1 MIQETLKRVISMP
14 LNKTIKIGIMILVPF
29 MLKAQELSLD
39 DAVNIALEKNEIVQ
53 QYQAKLKGKE
63 FENLASWGN
72 FLPSV
77 NLQGSYTH
85 LDSDLQIDLN
95 PIRSAMIQLQASN
108 QTELAN
114 ISNAMAGNVPLTD
127 EQKQAIYG
135 QAFNALDNAMPSF
148 VETLKNQDYRSASF
162 VGVQPLFMG
171 GKLVAAK
178 KYSSAEEEAA
188 KQELEKIKNET
199 VSEVVKSY
207 TQNLLQ
213 KNIVEIRKNVLKGMQ
228 QHKNNANKLFEQGII
243 AKYHLLRAEVAVAEA
258 ERNLIKDRNNL
269 ELVKLSLNS
278 LLGLPLESNITLSDS
293 LKFIELPDSLVD
305 LLTKAK
311 ENQPILKLIEQKKI
325 AAAQNY
331 NIVRSNLLP
340 QIAAFGKYE
349 LYQDELSALEPNWT
363 VGIQAKINI
372 FNGFKDYL
380 NLQSA
385 SAIESEVD
393 FIMKDTER
401 KISLWINKS
410 YRDVHNN
417 ADEYEKLNASLNLA
431 KENYRQ
437 NSKRFLTGLGTSLE
451 VIDARLSLEK
461 VEIDLDVALYNYYAS
476 LADLENATGETVNF
490 LNIWN
495 K

>member
-1 MIQETLKRVISMP
+1 MS
-14 LNKTIKIGIMILVPF
+14 LNKTIKIGILLFIPF
-29 MLKAQELSLD
+29 MLQAQELNLE
-39 DAVNIALEKNEIVQ
+39 DAINIALMKNDIVQ
-53 QYQAKLKGKE
+53 QYQSRLKSKE
-63 FENLASWGN
+63 YENSAAWGN
-72 FLPSV
+72 FLPSI
-77 NLQGSYTH
+77 NLKGSYTH
-85 LDSDLQIDLN
+85 MDDDLQIDLS
-95 PIRSAMIQLQASN
+95 PIRSAMIQLQAGT
-108 QTELAN
+108 QTELTN
-114 ISNAMAGNVPLTD
+114 ISNTMAGNAPLTD
-127 EQKQAIYG
+127 AQKQAIYG
-135 QAFNALDNAMPSF
+135 DAYNTLDGAIPSF
-148 VETLKNQDYRSASF
+148 VETLKDQDYRSASF

-188 KQELEKIKNET
+188 KQELEKIKNEIIT
-199 VSEVVKSY
+199 EVVKSY
-207 TQNLLQ
+207 AQNLLQ
-213 KNIVEIRKNVLKGMQ
+213 KDIVKIRKNVLDGMLK
-228 QHKNNANKLFEQGII
+228 HKRNASKLFEQGII

-258 ERNLIKDRNNL
+258 ERNLLKDNNNL

-278 LLGLPLESNITLSDS
+278 LLGLPLEANIDLSDS
-293 LKFIELPDSLVD
+293 LKFIELSDSLVD
-305 LLTKAK
+305 ILAKAQ

-331 NIVRSNLLP
+331 NLVRSNLLP

-349 LYQDELSALEPNWT
+349 LYQDELSALEPNWA

-385 SAIESEVD
+385 SAVESEVD

-401 KISLWINKS
+401 KISLWVNKS

-417 ADEYEKLNASLNLA
+417 ADEYAKLNTSLNLA

-451 VIDARLSLEK
+451 VIDSRLSLEK
-461 VEIDLDVALYNYYAS
+461 VEIDLDVALYNYYS
-476 LADLENATGETVNF
+476 SIVDLKNATGESINF

>member
-1 MIQETLKRVISMP
+1 MS
-14 LNKTIKIGIMILVPF
+14 LNKTIKIVIMLFVPF
-29 MLKAQELSLD
+29 MLQAQELNLE
-39 DAVNIALEKNEIVQ
+39 DAINIALVKNDIVQ
-53 QYQAKLKGKE
+53 QYQSRLKSKE
-63 FENLASWGN
+63 FKNTAAWGN
-72 FLPSV
+72 FLPSI

-85 LDSDLQIDLN
+85 LDDALQIDLN
-95 PIRSAMIQLQASN
+95 PIRSVMIQLQAGN
-108 QTELAN
+108 QTELTN
-114 ISNAMAGNVPLTD
+114 ISNAMAGNAPLTD
-127 EQKQAIYG
+127 AQKQAVYG
-135 QAFNALDNAMPSF
+135 QAFDALDNAIPSF
-148 VETLKNQDYRSASF
+148 VETLKNQDYRSASI

-171 GKLVAAK
+171 GKLISAK

-188 KQELEKIKNET
+188 KQELEKIKNEI
-199 VSEVVKSY
+199 VNEVVKSY
-207 TQNLLQ
+207 AQNLLQ
-213 KNIVEIRKNVLKGMQ
+213 KNIVTIRKNVLSGMLK
-228 QHKNNANKLFEQGII
+228 HKKNANKLFEQGII

-258 ERNLIKDRNNL
+258 ERNLLKDKNNL

-278 LLGLPLESNITLSDS
+278 LLGLPLESNTVLLDS
-293 LKFIELPDSLVD
+293 LKFIALPDSLVD
-305 LLTKAK
+305 LLEKAK
-311 ENQPILKLIEQKKI
+311 ETQPILKLIEQKKI

-331 NIVRSNLLP
+331 NIVQSNLLP

-349 LYQDELSALEPNWT
+349 IYTEDLSALEPNWA

-417 ADEYEKLNASLNLA
+417 ADEYAKLNTSLNLA

-451 VIDARLSLEK
+451 VIDSRLSLEK
-461 VEIDLDVALYNYYAS
+461 VEIDLDVALYKYYAS
-476 LADLENATGETVNF
+476 LADLENATGDSANF
-490 LNIWN
+490 LNVWN

>member
-1 MIQETLKRVISMP
+1 MS
-14 LNKTIKIGIMILVPF
+14 LNKTIKIGIMIFVPF
-29 MLKAQELSLD
+29 MLKAQELSLE
-39 DAVNIALEKNEIVQ
+39 DAVNIALVKNEIVQ
-53 QYQAKLKGKE
+53 QYQSRLKSKE
-63 FENLASWGN
+63 YENSASWGN
-72 FLPSV
+72 FLPSI

-85 LDSDLQIDLN
+85 LDNDLQIDLN

-108 QTELAN
+108 QTELTN
-114 ISNAMAGNVPLTD
+114 ITNAMAGNAPLTN
-127 EQKQAIYG
+127 EQKQAVYG
-135 QAFNALDNAMPSF
+135 QAFNVLDNSIPSF
-148 VETLKNQDYRSASF
+148 VETIKSQDYRSASF

-188 KQELEKIKNET
+188 KQELEKIKNEI
-199 VSEVVKSY
+199 VNEVVKVY
-207 TQNLLQ
+207 AQNLLQ
-213 KNIVEIRKNVLKGMQ
+213 KNIVAIRKNVLSGMLK
-228 QHKNNANKLFEQGII
+228 HKNNANKLFEQGII

-258 ERNLIKDRNNL
+258 ERNLLKDKNNL

-278 LLGLPLESNITLSDS
+278 LLGLPLESNTVLLDS
-293 LKFIELPDSLVD
+293 LKFIALPDSLAD
-305 LLTKAK
+305 LLEKAK
-311 ENQPILKLIEQKKI
+311 ERQPILKLIEQKKI
-325 AAAQNY
+325 GAAQNY
-331 NIVRSNLLP
+331 KIVQSNLLP
-340 QIAAFGKYE
+340 QIVAFGKYE
-349 LYQDELSALEPNWT
+349 LYREDLSALEPNWT

-401 KISLWINKS
+401 KISLWIHKS

-417 ADEYEKLNASLNLA
+417 ADEYAKLNTSLNLA

-451 VIDARLSLEK
+451 VIDSRLSLEK

-476 LADLENATGETVNF
+476 LADLENATGDSVNF